1 VGVFRLVNVS
11 ACSFEFPRGSRMA
24 LRQKL
29 LRLGVDASIDVY
41 EMSAAAQNRKVVSE
55 GLL

>member
-1 VGVFRLVNVS
+1 
-11 ACSFEFPRGSRMA
+11 MA

-41 EMSAAAQNRKVVSE
+41 EMSAAAQNSKAVSE
-55 GLL
+55 ALL

>member
-1 VGVFRLVNVS
+1 
-11 ACSFEFPRGSRMA
+11 MA

-41 EMSAAAQNRKVVSE
+41 EIFSAAQNSKAVSE
-55 GLL
+55 ALL